1 MFSFKSKGTTRR
13 VTEPKDQSFSTSEI
27 NTGTTWIDG
36 STIYKKTVNTGA
48 LNSTDKV
55 TNHGISGIKQV
66 IKMEG
71 FAIATSPSAGTIYVS
86 LPRAHKD
93 NDHDGISFEAFGNN
107 VKVAVGT
114 NNVFYD
120 SYVTIYYTKTG

>member
-93 NDHDGISFEAFGNN
+93 KDHDGISFEAFGNN

>member
-48 LNSTDKV
+48 LDSNNKITK
-55 TNHGISGIKQV
+55 HGISGIKQV

-71 FAIATSPSAGTIYVS
+71 FAIATSPSTGTTYVS

-93 NDHDGISFEAFGNN
+93 NEHDGISFEVYGNI
-107 VKVAVGT
+107 VSVVVGT

>member
-48 LNSTDKV
+48 LNSTNKQ
-55 TNHGISGIKQV
+55 TKHGISGIKHV

-71 FAIATSPSAGTIYVS
+71 FAIATTTSMGTVYVS
-86 LPRAHKD
+86 LPRAHRD
-93 NDHDGISFEAFGNN
+93 NDHDGIGLEVYGNV
-107 VKVAVGT
+107 VKVSVGT

>member
-27 NTGTTWIDG
+27 NTGTAWIDG

-48 LNSTDKV
+48 LHSNNKQTK
-55 TNHGISGIKQV
+55 HGISGIKQV

-71 FAIATSPSAGTIYVS
+71 LAIATAPSMGTVYVS
-86 LPRAHKD
+86 LPRAHRD
-93 NDHDGISFEAFGNN
+93 NDHDGIGLEVYGNVVN
-107 VKVAVGT
+107 VIVGQ

>member
-71 FAIATSPSAGTIYVS
+71 FAIGTSPSAGTIYVS

-93 NDHDGISFEAFGNN
+93 NEHDGISFEAFGNN

>member
-1 MFSFKSKGTTRR
+1 MFSFKSKGTTRG

-71 FAIATSPSAGTIYVS
+71 FAIATSPSKGTIYVS

-93 NDHDGISFEAFGNN
+93 QDHDGISFEAFGNN

>member
-48 LNSTDKV
+48 LNSTDKI

-93 NDHDGISFEAFGNN
+93 HDHDGISFEAFGNN

>member
-55 TNHGISGIKQV
+55 TNHGIRGIKQV

-71 FAIATSPSAGTIYVS
+71 LAIATATSMGTVYVS
-86 LPRAHKD
+86 LPRAHRD
-93 NDHDGISFEAFGNN
+93 DDHDGIGLEVYGNN

>member
-71 FAIATSPSAGTIYVS
+71 FAIATSPSNGTIYVS
-86 LPRAHKD
+86 LPRAHRD

>member
-36 STIYKKTVNTGA
+36 STIYKKTVHTGA
-48 LNSTDKV
+48 LDSTNKL
-55 TNHGISGIKQV
+55 TKHGISGLKQV

-71 FAIATSPSAGTIYVS
+71 FAMAISPSTGTTCVP

-93 NDHDGISFEAFGNN
+93 NDHDGIGIEVFGDI
-107 VKVAVGT
+107 VDVIVGT

>member
-36 STIYKKTVNTGA
+36 STIYKKTVYTGA
-48 LNSTDKV
+48 LNSNNKITK
-55 TNHGISGIKQV
+55 HGISGIKQV

-71 FAIATSPSAGTIYVS
+71 LALATSTSVGTIYVS
-86 LPRAHKD
+86 LPRAHRD
-93 NDHDGISFEAFGNN
+93 NDHDGIGLEVHGNVVN
-107 VKVAVGT
+107 VIVGQ

>member
-27 NTGTTWIDG
+27 KTGTTWIDG

-48 LNSTDKV
+48 LNSNNKQTK
-55 TNHGISGIKQV
+55 HGISGIKQV

-71 FAIATSPSAGTIYVS
+71 LAIATSHSMGTIYVS
-86 LPRAHKD
+86 LPRAHRD
-93 NDHDGISFEAFGNN
+93 NDHDGIGLEVYGNVVN
-107 VKVAVGT
+107 VIVGQ

>member
-48 LNSTDKV
+48 LNSTNKQ
-55 TNHGISGIKQV
+55 TKHGISGIKQI

-71 FAIATSPSAGTIYVS
+71 FAIATTSSMGTVYVS
-86 LPRAHKD
+86 LPHAHRD
-93 NDHDGISFEAFGNN
+93 NDHDGIGLEVYDN
-107 VKVAVGT
+107 VVNVLVGQ

>member
-71 FAIATSPSAGTIYVS
+71 FAIATSPSKGTIYVS
-86 LPRAHKD
+86 LPRANKD
-93 NDHDGISFEAFGNN
+93 QDHDGISFEAFGNN